1 MKDTT
6 ELVQHSTQ
14 HISAGVL
21 MEEIT
26 QAYTMLEEH
35 NICKRL
41 FLKDA
46 TLWGTEPEQVK
57 AINNRLGWLH
67 LPDNFEPVMKEIT
80 AFVEQI
86 KEEGYEYAV
95 LLGMGG
101 SSLCSEVA
109 HKTFDT
115 ANGYLQLLVL
125 DNTSPEAIK
134 ALEAQIDLEKTLF
147 IVASKSGGTKETI
160 SFFKYFYQQLETKT
174 KSNPGNN
181 FIAITDAGTP
191 LVKLAKDYKFRK
203 VFSTPTDIG
212 GRYSVLST
220 FGILPMALMGI
231 DVNALMESAKQMKD
245 SCGTLLPADVNPGL
259 SLGVALGIFQKHGRD
274 KITFVLSS
282 SISSLGLWLE
292 QLIAESTGKE
302 GKGLIPIAGEKIGK
316 PEAYD
321 NDRVFV
327 HIHLASDD
335 NEADTKK
342 IVALEAAGH
351 PVVSITVPDE
361 TSLGGEY
368 YRWEV
373 ATAIAGMEMN
383 LNPFDEP
390 NVAESKENTEN
401 ILDDWQ
407 RKNAFEKNPP
417 LAKFGDITIYSSTLA
432 TKAVA
437 DQASIK
443 SILFHFASQ
452 AKPHDYI
459 ALLPYF
465 LMTETREKI
474 LQTWRQDWRNNL
486 KIAVTV
492 GIGPRYLHSTGQLHK
507 GGPATG
513 LYIIFIGENEEDLLI
528 PDEKYGFGVLHQAQ
542 ALGDFR
548 SLDEKGRSVLY
559 IVLGKKIDEALIK
572 LEHEFVL

>member
-1 MKDTT
+1 VKDTT

-191 LVKLAKDYKFRK
+191 LVKLAKDYRFRK
-203 VFSTPTDIG
+203 VFSTPTD
-212 GRYSVLST
+212 LAD
-220 FGILPMALMGI
+220 GILCFP
-231 DVNALMESAKQMKD
+231 
-245 SCGTLLPADVNPGL
+245 LLEYC
-259 SLGVALGIFQKHGRD
+259 
-274 KITFVLSS
+274 
-282 SISSLGLWLE
+282 LW
-292 QLIAESTGKE
+292 
-302 GKGLIPIAGEKIGK
+302 
-316 PEAYD
+316 
-321 NDRVFV
+321 
-327 HIHLASDD
+327 H
-335 NEADTKK
+335 
-342 IVALEAAGH
+342 
-351 PVVSITVPDE
+351 
-361 TSLGGEY
+361 
-368 YRWEV
+368 
-373 ATAIAGMEMN
+373 
-383 LNPFDEP
+383 
-390 NVAESKENTEN
+390 
-401 ILDDWQ
+401 
-407 RKNAFEKNPP
+407 
-417 LAKFGDITIYSSTLA
+417 
-432 TKAVA
+432 
-437 DQASIK
+437 
-443 SILFHFASQ
+443 
-452 AKPHDYI
+452 
-459 ALLPYF
+459 
-465 LMTETREKI
+465 
-474 LQTWRQDWRNNL
+474 
-486 KIAVTV
+486 
-492 GIGPRYLHSTGQLHK
+492 
-507 GGPATG
+507 
-513 LYIIFIGENEEDLLI
+513 
-528 PDEKYGFGVLHQAQ
+528 
-542 ALGDFR
+542 
-548 SLDEKGRSVLY
+548 
-559 IVLGKKIDEALIK
+559 
-572 LEHEFVL
+572 